1 MEKMEKIEKTGKTV
15 EEALEAALL
24 DLGVDRDQVE
34 YKVIEA
40 PSKALFGILGG
51 REAKVLVTLK
61 KEDPVTNARVFLE
74 KITHA
79 MGLVVNIEVTPS
91 DDSIMLNLRGD
102 DLGLLI
108 GKHGQTLDALQY
120 LTNIASQRD
129 GRERLRILIDIEDYR
144 KRRADTLEQL
154 ALRLADRVKRSGEK
168 VVLEPMTPHERK
180 IIHMSLQEDS
190 RVETFSE
197 GQEPFRRVVIA
208 AKK

>member
-1 MEKMEKIEKTGKTV
+1 MEMIERTGKTV

-24 DLGVDRDQVE
+24 ELGVDRDQVE
-34 YKVIEA
+34 YRVIEA
-40 PSKALFGILGG
+40 PSKALFGLLGG
-51 REAKVLVTLK
+51 REAKVEVTLK
-61 KEDPVTNARVFLE
+61 RVDPVENARVFLE
-74 KITHA
+74 KVTKL
-79 MGLVVNIEVTPS
+79 MGLSITIEVTTNAENVT
-91 DDSIMLNLRGD
+91 LNLRGD

-120 LTNIASQRD
+120 LTNLASQRE
-129 GRERLRILIDIEDYR
+129 GRERLRIIIDVEDYR

-154 ALRLADRVKRSGEK
+154 AIRLADRVSRSGER

-197 GQEPFRRVVIA
+197 GQEPFRRVVISVR
-208 AKK
+208 K